1 MYKWLN
7 GLSKWNEQTDQEEP
21 TNKLAAGHTLTQIE
35 VPDGL
40 ISAWNGKGGMDSW
53 VISTVKKIKWKRLM
67 QVTDF

>member
-1 MYKWLN
+1 MIKWI
-7 GLSKWNEQTDQEEP
+7 KQMDQEESI
-21 TNKLAAGHTLTQIE
+21 NKLAAGHTLTQIE